1 MRVHSINMS
10 PPATPPT
17 ASAPSAPA
25 RFDTA
30 PGLDGRARLGVAL
43 GVAVLHAVA
52 IWAVVRAFGG
62 LPAVLREAGL
72 ESVVAAYDVPL
83 DNPPPSATATTTEP
97 EGAEGAS
104 GRKAKPREIVAAPAR
119 IPNTAP
125 PAAPAASTGN
135 DTRSGATAA
144 GAGTGGGTAGGGTGS
159 GGNGDG
165 AGGRFVAQKAVKIA
179 GDITSTRDYPAA
191 SRASRLGT
199 SVIVALV
206 VGTDGRVKGCTVR
219 KRSGDPEAD
228 GITCRLAIDRFRFR
242 PALDQNGDPL
252 ESVYG
257 WEQRFFAP

>member
-1 MRVHSINMS
+1 MRF
-10 PPATPPT
+10 
-17 ASAPSAPA
+17 AS
-25 RFDTA
+25 A
-30 PGLDGRARLGVAL
+30 PGLDRRARLGVAL
-43 GVAVLHAVA
+43 GVAALHAVA

-62 LPAVLREAGL
+62 IPAVLREVGL
-72 ESVVAAYDVPL
+72 DAIVSAYDVPL
-83 DNPPPSATATTTEP
+83 DKPPPPPSATATTTEP
-97 EGAEGAS
+97 EGAEGAA

-119 IPNTAP
+119 IPNRAP

-144 GAGTGGGTAGGGTGS
+144 GSGTGGGAQGGGTGS
-159 GGNGDG
+159 GGSGNG

-191 SRASRLGT
+191 SRDSRLGT
-199 SVIVALV
+199 SVIVALT
-206 VGTDGRVKGCTVR
+206 VGTDGRVKGCSVR

-257 WEQRFFAP
+257 WEQRFFTP

>member
-1 MRVHSINMS
+1 M
-10 PPATPPT
+10 
-17 ASAPSAPA
+17 
-25 RFDTA
+25 
-30 PGLDGRARLGVAL
+30 
-43 GVAVLHAVA
+43 
-52 IWAVVRAFGG
+52 
-62 LPAVLREAGL
+62 
-72 ESVVAAYDVPL
+72 
-83 DNPPPSATATTTEP
+83 
-97 EGAEGAS
+97 
-104 GRKAKPREIVAAPAR
+104 
-119 IPNTAP
+119 
-125 PAAPAASTGN
+125 
-135 DTRSGATAA
+135 
-144 GAGTGGGTAGGGTGS
+144 
-159 GGNGDG
+159 
-165 AGGRFVAQKAVKIA
+165 AQKAVKIA